1 MRKDDQINFKITHDN
16 KLAIKKAAKMDHKSV
31 ASWITDLCNKR
42 IKEQQEKLNIS
53 KY

>member
-16 KLAIKKAAKMDHKSV
+16 KLAIKKAAKIDHKSV

-42 IKEQQEKLNIS
+42 IKEQQEKANIS

>member
-31 ASWITDLCNKR
+31 ALWITDLCNKR
-42 IKEQQEKLNIS
+42 IKEQQEKANIS